1 MGDPYCR
8 FADEPA
14 AVEALT
20 HDNAEA
26 FASKPLSNLHGF
38 LMKRLNPQPTQTFE
52 EVMRDGP
59 MRDPRF
65 GINSSERNAQRK
77 HERTYFRTRK

>member
-1 MGDPYCR
+1 MGNSYCR
-8 FADEPA
+8 FAGEPA

-20 HDNAEA
+20 PDNAA
-26 FASKPLSNLHGF
+26 TFASKPLSNLHGF
-38 LMKRLNPQPTQTFE
+38 LMKRLNPQPTQTLE

-59 MRDPRF
+59 IRDPRF

-77 HERTYFRTRK
+77 HEHTYFRTRK